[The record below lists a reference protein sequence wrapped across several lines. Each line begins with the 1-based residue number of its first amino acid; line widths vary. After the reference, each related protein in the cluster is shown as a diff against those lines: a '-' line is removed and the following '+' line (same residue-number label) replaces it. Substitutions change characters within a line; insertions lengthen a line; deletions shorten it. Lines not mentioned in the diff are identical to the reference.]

1 MKVNGRTTVA
11 KFKSMFKSEFG
22 VSVRVYK
29 GNHFADES
37 DTLASIKTVKDPT
50 NGDFEIHGNSK
61 VGNVEKLFKDTF
73 GIQIQIEDKTGNLA
87 DNNVTI
93 ASLK

>member
-11 KFKSMFKSEFG
+11 KLKSMFKSEFG

-29 GNHFADES
+29 NNHFADES
-37 DTLASIKTVKDPT
+37 ATLASIRTVNDPT
-50 NGDFEIHGNSK
+50 NGDFEFHANTK
-61 VGNVEKLFKDTF
+61 VGNVEKLFKDAF
-73 GIQIQIEDKTGNLA
+73 GIQIQIEDKSGNLA